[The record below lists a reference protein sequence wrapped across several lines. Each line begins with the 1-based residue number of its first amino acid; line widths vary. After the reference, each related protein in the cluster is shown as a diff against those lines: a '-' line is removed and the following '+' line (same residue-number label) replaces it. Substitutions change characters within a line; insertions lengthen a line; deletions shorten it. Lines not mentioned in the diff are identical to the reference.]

1 MRPELLFLL
10 VLVLG
15 YGVGSIPFSL
25 LIAKWVKGIDLRKV
39 GSGNVGATNVGRA
52 IGWKWGVL
60 ALLLDALKGLLPT
73 AFLPQL
79 LQGQSTPLDT
89 HLAVLAGAAA
99 IAGHLFPVWL
109 GFRGGKGVATALGV
123 ILVLAPWGTLCA
135 AIAFLIL
142 IGITRIVSVGS
153 IMAALS
159 FALFELVKGGT
170 ELWSPESW
178 SLGVF
183 SVVVPLAIIVM
194 HRSNIRRL
202 LSGTEPGFGSPKE
215 QELAED
221 GNSPS

>member
-1 MRPELLFLL
+1 MRPELLFFL
-10 VLVLG
+10 VLLLG

-25 LIAKWVKGIDLRKV
+25 LIAKWVKGIDLRQV

-52 IGWKWGVL
+52 IGWKWGFL

-79 LQGQSTPLDT
+79 LQGQPSPLDT

-99 IAGHLFPVWL
+99 ILGHLFPIWL

-135 AIAFLIL
+135 AVAFLL
-142 IGITRIVSVGS
+142 LVGITRIVSIGS

-159 FALFELVKGGT
+159 FALFELVRGGR
-170 ELWSPESW
+170 ELWSSDSC

-202 LSGTEPGFGSPKE
+202 LDGNEPGFGSAKKA
-215 QELAED
+215 ELTGD
-221 GNSPS
+221 GDSPS